1 MKIDVIT
8 IFPEYLDPLRHA
20 LLGKAIENGQLSVG
34 VHNLRDWASGVHQA
48 VDDSPYGGGPGMV
61 MMPTVWGAALEDVIA
76 GKTAGDELQ
85 SAELH
90 RGQARHDEVHGIQ
103 SRGYSAEAQ
112 RDADDDRPLLI
123 VPTPSGTPFTQ
134 EMARRWS
141 NEEHVIFACGRYE
154 GIDQRVIDDAERY
167 ARVEEVSIGDYV
179 LIGGEVA
186 VLVMAEA
193 MVRLIP
199 GVLGNSESH
208 EDDSFSHGLL
218 EGPSYT
224 KPRVWR
230 GMEVPEPLTSGNH
243 KRIAQFHHNEA
254 VKKTARVRPEIFRQL
269 MELGELSQE
278 DIRLGATEYPVRT
291 RMQVLVRQKEMTSAL
306 ERMEDYLAK
315 HTVFVTDVRSA
326 PVNLACDPSH
336 ALIDEFERTHDR
348 PAISEEVFAL
358 EILSDTLLPAKEI
371 TSVVMELF
379 EPGTPWMGTTVDVSQ
394 SPIAEDGTGILT
406 SPLEADPS
414 SFCQ

>member
-20 LLGKAIENGQLSVG
+20 LLGKAIEDGQLSVD
-34 VHNLRDWASGVHQA
+34 VHNLRDWASGVHQS

-61 MMPTVWGAALEDVIA
+61 MLPTVWGDALEDVVA
-76 GKTAGDELQ
+76 GKATGMELD

-90 RGQARHDEVHGIQ
+90 RGQPRHDEVHDIQ
-103 SRGYSAEAQ
+103 SRGYDSLASTSG
-112 RDADDDRPLLI
+112 DHRPLLI

-134 EMARRWS
+134 DMAREWS
-141 NEEHVIFACGRYE
+141 NEDHVIFACGRYE
-154 GIDQRVIDDAERY
+154 GIDQRVIDDAQRY
-167 ARVEEVSIGDYV
+167 ARVKEVSIGDYV

-186 VLVMAEA
+186 VLVMTEA

-243 KRIAQFHHNEA
+243 KRIAQFHHEEA
-254 VKKTARVRPEIFRQL
+254 VKKTARVRPDIFADL
-269 MELGELSQE
+269 IEHGKLSKE
-278 DIRLGATEYPVRT
+278 DIRLGAAQYPLRT
-291 RMQVLVRQKEMTSAL
+291 RMQVLVRQRDLDAALAKLEGSL
-306 ERMEDYLAK
+306 ER
-315 HTVFVTDVRSA
+315 HNVFVSDVQTA
-326 PVNLACDPSH
+326 PMNLACDPSH

-348 PAISEEVFAL
+348 PATSEEVFTL
-358 EILSDTLLPAKEI
+358 DILVDSLAPAKEI
-371 TSVVMELF
+371 TGYVMELF
-379 EPGTPWMGTTVDVSQ
+379 PAGTPWMGTTMPALVSAPLNVA
-394 SPIAEDGTGILT
+394 SDGCT
-406 SPLEADPS
+406 PQA
-414 SFCQ
+414 

>member
-34 VHNLRDWASGVHQA
+34 VHYLRDWASGVHQA

-61 MMPTVWGAALEDVIA
+61 MMPTVWGAALEDVVA
-76 GKTAGDELQ
+76 GKAAGDELQ

-90 RGQARHDEVHGIQ
+90 RGQARHDEVHDIE
-103 SRGYSAEAQ
+103 SRGYSAEAL
-112 RDADDDRPLLI
+112 RDANDDRPLLI

-154 GIDQRVIDDAERY
+154 GIDQRVIDDAHRY

-243 KRIAQFHHNEA
+243 KRIAKFHHDEA
-254 VKKTARVRPEIFRQL
+254 VKKTARVRPDIFHHL
-269 MELGELSQE
+269 METGELSKE
-278 DIRLGATEYPVRT
+278 DIRLGASQYPMRT
-291 RMQVLVRQKEMTSAL
+291 RMQVLVREKEMNEAL
-306 ERMEDYLAK
+306 DRLAV
-315 HTVFVTDVRSA
+315 HLAAYNIYVTEVQSN
-326 PVNLACDPSH
+326 PVSLACDPSH
-336 ALIDEFERTHDR
+336 SLLDEFERTHDR
-348 PAISEEVFAL
+348 SAISEEVFTL
-358 EILSDTLLPAKEI
+358 EILTESLAPAKNL
-371 TSVVMELF
+371 TSAVMELF
-379 EPGTPWMGTTVDVSQ
+379 EPGTPWMGTTV
-394 SPIAEDGTGILT
+394 AREDDEGLT
-406 SPLEADPS
+406 PADPNACAV
-414 SFCQ
+414 SFD